1 MNPGDELFDVV
12 ARGDRLE
19 SLRAMRD
26 SLAAEMDRLQRS
38 QSANEAAGRDY
49 ATMTKELSR
58 IMAEID
64 EIGNVGEVD
73 LLDELSKRRSERR
86 SSGA

>member
-1 MNPGDELFDVV
+1 MTPGDELFDVV
-12 ARGDRLE
+12 SRGDRVA

-49 ATMTKELSR
+49 ALMTKELSR
-58 IMAEID
+58 IMAELD
-64 EIGNVGEVD
+64 EVGAGVERD
-73 LLDELSKRRSERR
+73 ELDELRKRRDERR
-86 SSGA
+86 AGA

>member
-1 MNPGDELFDVV
+1 MEAGEELFDVV
-12 ARGDRLE
+12 SRGNRLE

-58 IMAEID
+58 ILAEID
-64 EIGNVGEVD
+64 EIGGVVENDSV
-73 LLDELSKRRSERR
+73 DELTKRRDARR
-86 SSGA
+86 TAHQ